1 MIPSKE
7 CLVFRGKNLSFQL
20 KIWMQATKPQIT
32 VPDPLSHGW
41 EETAKGLRPIPETKE
56 NMQKQANVYDHVM
69 KKCRCKKSQCK
80 NGRCA
85 CCNSKT
91 NCTSFCE
98 CENCCN
104 PFAKEAQEQVEDT
117 DSEEEMEQEELKEL
131 NNGSKIEE
139 ADDDVYLSQ

>member
-1 MIPSKE
+1 MEPILIITISKTRARATNGG
-7 CLVFRGKNLSFQL
+7 VAGK
-20 KIWMQATKPQIT
+20 
-32 VPDPLSHGW
+32 
-41 EETAKGLRPIPETKE
+41 KE
-56 NMQKQANVYDHVM
+56 NFFTYLYDSQK
-69 KKCRCKKSQCK
+69 CCCKKSQF

-117 DSEEEMEQEELKEL
+117 DSEKEMEQEELKEL

>member
-1 MIPSKE
+1 MISKFP
-7 CLVFRGKNLSFQL
+7 LDNLSNG
-20 KIWMQATKPQIT
+20 AY
-32 VPDPLSHGW
+32 SHNYNIKDQSQGYQWGGSW
-41 EETAKGLRPIPETKE
+41 EKGEFFTYL
-56 NMQKQANVYDHVM
+56 YDSQ
-69 KKCRCKKSQCK
+69 KCRCKKSQF

-104 PFAKEAQEQVEDT
+104 PFAKEAQEPVEDT

-139 ADDDVYLSQ
+139 ADDDVY

>member
-1 MIPSKE
+1 MEPILIITISKT
-7 CLVFRGKNLSFQL
+7 RAR
-20 KIWMQATKPQIT
+20 ATNGGG
-32 VPDPLSHGW
+32 SW
-41 EETAKGLRPIPETKE
+41 EKGEFLYIS
-56 NMQKQANVYDHVM
+56 NDSQKCH
-69 KKCRCKKSQCK
+69 CKKSQF

-139 ADDDVYLSQ
+139 ADDDVY